1 MLLRA
6 LSAAVATALLVAGFP
21 ALAQAPADGDDSV
34 IRIPG
39 LPPIAI
45 PPGVRMQQN
54 APPFPDKS
62 PGNSPGLPKGKD
74 AASAAAPA
82 PPPTPEARLA
92 ELYARLARATDQ
104 DEAQGIVGALERQW
118 LFTTSDTGSLIMTRA
133 LTAIQTQKFPLALE
147 LLDKLVEMEPQWTE
161 AWNKRATVRFL
172 ADDYAGS
179 MEDIS
184 HVLALDPK
192 HFGALMGMGTILQRS
207 GNNKR
212 ALEAYRRAHEVYPA
226 LDNVKR
232 IIDQLAP
239 EVDGRDI

>member
-1 MLLRA
+1 MIRA
-6 LSAAVATALLVAGFP
+6 LFAALLTLPLAAG
-21 ALAQAPADGDDSV
+21 APVCAEAPQGSDDTV

-54 APPFPDKS
+54 APPFPDKL
-62 PGNSPGLPKGKD
+62 PGLPADKDGKIT
-74 AASAAAPA
+74 AAAPV
-82 PPPTPEARLA
+82 PPPTPEMRLA
-92 ELYARLARATDQ
+92 ELYARLAKAKDQ
-104 DEAQGIVGALERQW
+104 DEAQGIAGALERQW
-118 LFTTSDTGSLIMTRA
+118 LFTTSDTASLIMTRA
-133 LTAIQTQKFPLALE
+133 LGAMQSQKLPLALE
-147 LLDKLVEMEPQWTE
+147 LLDKLVALEPQWAE
-161 AWNKRATVRFL
+161 AWNKRATVRFM

-207 GNNKR
+207 GNDKR

-232 IIDQLAP
+232 VIDQLAP